1 MRKQDD
7 KPYKFDPDKEDETVG
22 LKPEV
27 TKRQAADN
35 VPYARRFLYV
45 VACLNGSHLEQAGKE
60 TKRERRYVAINKC
73 RE

>member
-22 LKPEV
+22 LKPECNEETSRWQCAV
-27 TKRQAADN
+27 RKT
-35 VPYARRFLYV
+35 FSYV